1 MSIQETIRK
10 DMFVASKE
18 GRVDESEILKMALAS
33 IKNAE
38 IEAQKELEAGEVEKI
53 LRKETKKIT
62 DAIEMY
68 EKMGREDLLKKERSQ
83 LEVLN
88 KYLPQLLSEEEIKN
102 IAKEAVT
109 TLNVSGIKDMGR
121 VMGVVMSKV
130 GSQAD
135 GNVVKSIV
143 QSLLS

>member
-102 IAKEAVT
+102 IAEEAVT

>member
-10 DMFVASKE
+10 DMFVASKD